1 MPSAPLPEH
10 EYARLL
16 ELARY
21 DILDT
26 APEVA
31 FDRLTRLAARTLRA
45 PAAIINFVDQ
55 DRQWGKSCFGTGD
68 STAPRADSFCAWT
81 ILSDEVLAVP
91 DTSVDPRFQNNRQV
105 TGEPHIRMYAGA
117 PLITPGGYRLGS
129 ICVIDTQPR
138 VLTEEDHA
146 ALQDLAALV
155 MDELELR
162 LRNRM
167 LEAQIDQQG
176 RELRELQQT
185 VAHAQVLEEVIA
197 LMDAPLSPQEATLAA
212 ARLIGTAIYADWTGL
227 VSFQGEEMTMQ
238 VAHNKPQINP
248 ALLDFA
254 ARLPLLPG
262 GVTRALRETTVTTYL
277 EDYAQHPGALK
288 EGVAAGLKSAAWL
301 PLGHYGDASFMLIAV
316 RAERG
321 DRAPWRASD
330 RALLDAAGRSVRAAL
345 LRHTALE
352 SSARAARQDRLTGI
366 GNRRAF
372 DTDFAARQAAA
383 QPFLVGLID
392 LDGFKRINDVEG
404 HAQGDRVL
412 QMFATVLQDEVGASG
427 QAYRYGGDEFAL
439 LLSGLCEDEALE
451 HVDLAV
457 VAARQLTAL
466 PLGASVGFA
475 WAGAA
480 DETGGAASAPS
491 PEQVLA
497 LADERMYEVKR
508 RRQQRHLPASP
519 SKRSDA

>member
-1 MPSAPLPEH
+1 MPTAPLPGD
-10 EYARLL
+10 EYERLL

-26 APEVA
+26 APETA
-31 FDRLTRLAARTLRA
+31 FDRLTRLAARTLRVPMA
-45 PAAIINFVDQ
+45 VLNFVDQ
-55 DRQWGKSCFGTGD
+55 DRQWGKSCFGLSDT
-68 STAPRADSFCAWT
+68 TAPRSDSFCAWT

-91 DTSVDPRFQNNRQV
+91 DTSHDPRFHDNRQV

-117 PLITPGGYRLGS
+117 PLITPGGYRLGT
-129 ICVIDTQPR
+129 ICVVDTEAR
-138 VLTEEDHA
+138 VLSQDDQA

-155 MDELELR
+155 VDELELR
-162 LRNRM
+162 LRNRA
-167 LEAQIDQQG
+167 LEAQVDQQG
-176 RELRELQQT
+176 RQLQQLQQT
-185 VAHAQVLEEVIA
+185 VAHAEVLEEVIA
-197 LMDAPLSPQEATLAA
+197 LLEAPLSPQDAALAA
-212 ARLIGTAIYADWTGL
+212 ARLIGTAISADWTGL
-227 VSFQGEEMTMQ
+227 ISFQEEAMTVQ
-238 VAHNKPQINP
+238 VAHHTPQASP

-254 ARLPLLPG
+254 ARLPSLPG
-262 GVTRALRETTVTTYL
+262 GVTRSLRESTVTTYL
-277 EDYAQHPGALK
+277 EDYAQHPGALPQ
-288 EGVAAGLKSAAWL
+288 GLQSGLKSAAWL

-345 LRHTALE
+345 QRHLALE
-352 SSARAARQDRLTGI
+352 VSAQAARQDRLTSI

-372 DTDFAARQAAA
+372 ENDFVACQASG

-392 LDGFKRINDVEG
+392 LDGFKRINDLEG

-412 QMFATVLQDEVGASG
+412 QMFATVLRDEVAAAG

-439 LLSGLCEDEALE
+439 LLSGISEDDALE

-457 VAARQLTAL
+457 VAARQLTTL

-475 WAGAA
+475 WAGP
-480 DETGGAASAPS
+480 EASS
-491 PEQVLA
+491 EGQVLA
-497 LADERMYEVKR
+497 LADERMYAVKR
-508 RRQQRHLPASP
+508 RRQQRNTSAPAS
-519 SKRSDA
+519 R